1 MELAVHRLHPIGCIR
16 DYGRWCGGP
25 AVAFVPAALWHSKP
39 SFASKALHFLVID
52 CPAFCGRCDARAE
65 TPSRMVLGVVAQPGP
80 QRRIRIVGVQFRIS
94 QKPLERG
101 VFTLE
106 VVEPL
111 DVLPGPTGSPP
122 TAPRTESSCGESPL
136 RRSSPR
142 PGLVTRQPRCQQSGR
157 AHSAFQS
164 PVESKYYRRWKVCRT
179 RDEQPISGGE
189 YSLSGREQFGR
200 QRLYPSVTI

>member
-1 MELAVHRLHPIGCIR
+1 VELAVHRLHPIGCIR

-39 SFASKALHFLVID
+39 FFASKALHFLVID

-65 TPSRMVLGVVAQPGP
+65 TPSRLVLGVVAQPGP

-111 DVLPGPTGSPP
+111 DVLPGPNGSPP
-122 TAPRTESSCGESPL
+122 TARRTESTCGESPL

-142 PGLVTRQPRCQQSGR
+142 PGLVTRQPRRQQSGGPTVRSSRRSNRSITAGGRFVELGMNSRYRGVNTRCPGVNSLVGSGFIR
-157 AHSAFQS
+157 A
-164 PVESKYYRRWKVCRT
+164 
-179 RDEQPISGGE
+179 
-189 YSLSGREQFGR
+189 
-200 QRLYPSVTI
+200 